1 MVSVPSPVEYKI
13 AEANEQNLNLLAADG
28 WVALF
33 PLGTEKILMHRML
46 LNVYDTKPSRVA
58 YHSLTE

>member
-1 MVSVPSPVEYKI
+1 MVNVPSPVEYKI

-33 PLGTEKILMHRML
+33 PLGTDKILMHRML
-46 LNVYDTKPSRVA
+46 LDVYDLTKPRLM